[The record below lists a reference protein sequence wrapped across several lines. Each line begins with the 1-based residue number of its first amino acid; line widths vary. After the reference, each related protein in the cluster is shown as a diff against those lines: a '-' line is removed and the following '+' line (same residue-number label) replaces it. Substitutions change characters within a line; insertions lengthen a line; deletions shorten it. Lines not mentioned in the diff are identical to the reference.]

1 MSVEEAQ
8 MSATRA
14 TKEVDLIRQML
25 DEGQLLREDEGGH
38 QRELRAQCPTDGADA
53 SVHRVVT
60 TDHKVTEVIF
70 RCPGCG
76 QDFSARP
83 EAMRLA

>member
-1 MSVEEAQ
+1 MTTLERAATPVEIAQ
-8 MSATRA
+8 PR
-14 TKEVDLIRQML
+14 
-25 DEGQLLREDEGGH
+25 
-38 QRELRAQCPTDGADA
+38 RAQGAYA
-53 SVHRVVT
+53 WKWMVT